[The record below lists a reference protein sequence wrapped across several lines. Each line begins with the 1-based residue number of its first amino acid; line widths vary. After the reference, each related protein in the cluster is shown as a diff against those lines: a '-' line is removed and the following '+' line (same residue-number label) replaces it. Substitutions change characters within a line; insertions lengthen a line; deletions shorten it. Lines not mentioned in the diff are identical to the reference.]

1 MKVESPYKVGVG
13 ILSMQERVKLIG
25 GQFDISRT
33 SRGTTVAVRL
43 PYNLSN
49 NGTCTALSHAIVSA
63 PNVKSSRG
71 TRRFISTSHRQRKF
85 ESCSTWLSA

>member
-25 GQFDISRT
+25 GQFDISLT

-43 PYNLSN
+43 PHNLSN
-49 NGTCTALSHAIVSA
+49 NGT
-63 PNVKSSRG
+63 
-71 TRRFISTSHRQRKF
+71 
-85 ESCSTWLSA
+85 